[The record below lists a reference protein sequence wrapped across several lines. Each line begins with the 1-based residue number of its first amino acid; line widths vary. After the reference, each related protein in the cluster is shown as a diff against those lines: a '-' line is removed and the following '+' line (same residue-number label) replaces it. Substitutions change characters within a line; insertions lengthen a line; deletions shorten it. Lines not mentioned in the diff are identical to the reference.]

1 MVNCRSVWF
10 TKSALFVVLELKLL
24 GEGIMEYLEN
34 KEFRITEMEI
44 NEVDRPLNKF
54 CTKEERIRS
63 KLRQLIEVEHDTS
76 LVFELESLI
85 AI

>member
-1 MVNCRSVWF
+1 
-10 TKSALFVVLELKLL
+10 
-24 GEGIMEYLEN
+24 MEYLEN

-44 NEVDRPLNKF
+44 NEVDRLLNKF
-54 CTKEERIRS
+54 CVKEERIRS

>member
-1 MVNCRSVWF
+1 
-10 TKSALFVVLELKLL
+10 
-24 GEGIMEYLEN
+24 MEYLEN

-44 NEVDRPLNKF
+44 NEVDRLINKF
-54 CTKEERIRS
+54 CVKEERIRS

>member
-1 MVNCRSVWF
+1 
-10 TKSALFVVLELKLL
+10 
-24 GEGIMEYLEN
+24 MEYLEN

-44 NEVDRPLNKF
+44 NEVDRLLNKF
-54 CTKEERIRS
+54 CAKEERIRS

>member
-1 MVNCRSVWF
+1 
-10 TKSALFVVLELKLL
+10 
-24 GEGIMEYLEN
+24 MEYLEN

-44 NEVDRPLNKF
+44 NEIDRLLNKF
-54 CTKEERIRS
+54 CAKEERIKS

-85 AI
+85 AM

>member
-1 MVNCRSVWF
+1 
-10 TKSALFVVLELKLL
+10 
-24 GEGIMEYLEN
+24 MEYLEN
-34 KEFRITEMEI
+34 KEFRIIEMEI
-44 NEVDRPLNKF
+44 NEFDRLLNKF
-54 CTKEERIRS
+54 CAKEERIRS

>member
-1 MVNCRSVWF
+1 
-10 TKSALFVVLELKLL
+10 
-24 GEGIMEYLEN
+24 
-34 KEFRITEMEI
+34 MEI
-44 NEVDRPLNKF
+44 NEVDRLLNKF
-54 CTKEERIRS
+54 CAKEERIRS

>member
-1 MVNCRSVWF
+1 
-10 TKSALFVVLELKLL
+10 
-24 GEGIMEYLEN
+24 MEYLEN
-34 KEFRITEMEI
+34 KEFRIIEMEI
-44 NEVDRPLNKF
+44 NEVDRLLNKF
-54 CTKEERIRS
+54 CAKEERIRS